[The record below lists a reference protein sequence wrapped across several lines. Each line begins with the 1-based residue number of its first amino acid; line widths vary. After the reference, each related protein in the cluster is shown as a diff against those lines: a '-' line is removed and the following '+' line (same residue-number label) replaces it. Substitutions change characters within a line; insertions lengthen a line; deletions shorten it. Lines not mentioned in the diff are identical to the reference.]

1 MVNLDLTTHYIL
13 TVAYI
18 LRKFIYNRGSYK
30 NNTACIVPPPNT
42 LTKNRTPC
50 DIVGALC
57 SQVNQVRSRLIWL
70 KYAEFKYVGVLIS
83 IFLS

>member
-1 MVNLDLTTHYIL
+1 MVNLALTTHYIL
-13 TVAYI
+13 AVSYI
-18 LRKFIYNRGSYK
+18 LRKFTYKRDSYK
-30 NNTACIVPPPNT
+30 NHTACIVPPPNT

-70 KYAEFKYVGVLIS
+70 KYAEFK
-83 IFLS
+83 